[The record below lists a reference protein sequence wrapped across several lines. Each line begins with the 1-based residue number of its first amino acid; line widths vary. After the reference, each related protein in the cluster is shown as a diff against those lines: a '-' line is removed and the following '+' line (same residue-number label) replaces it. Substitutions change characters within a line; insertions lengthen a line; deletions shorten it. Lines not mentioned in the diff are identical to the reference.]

1 MPYKNYI
8 YEYYQKIC
16 SGKIT
21 VGKWIKAIFKIIIDS
36 LEKQDYYFS
45 AKEANRAIKFIENFC
60 HHSQGRSDL
69 LKLELWQKAIVS
81 TIFGIVDEEKT
92 RIFREIFIVIGRKNG
107 KSLFASAII
116 AYMAYLEPEYGQEIY
131 CLAPKLEQAAKVYDG
146 FYQMV
151 KADEELAELAKK
163 RRSDIYIEES
173 NTIIKPIAFNAK
185 KSDGFN
191 PQLVVCD
198 EMAAWAGDGGLKQ
211 YEVMKSALGARRQ
224 PMILSISTAG
234 YINDSIYD
242 ELMKRSTSFLK
253 GNSKERRLLPFLY
266 IIDDIEKWNDI
277 EELKKANPNMGVS
290 VKESFFIDEI
300 AIAEGSLSKKA
311 EFLTKYC
318 NIKQNSSVAW
328 LEYQTV
334 ENAAADL
341 TLEDF
346 RECYA
351 VGGIDLS
358 QTTDLTAASV
368 VIEKGGILYAF
379 TQFFMPKNKVEY
391 LQATDG
397 VPYDLFVKKG
407 LITVS
412 GENYVDYKDVFKWY
426 VWLINEYGIR
436 VLKIGYD
443 RYSAQ
448 YLIDDLK
455 NYGFHTDDVHQGEN
469 LTPVIREFEGIIK
482 DGNFKIVNNNLLKSH
497 FLNVALKQNMETRKF
512 RPIKIEQR
520 AHIDGFVSV
529 IDAMTVR
536 QKYYAEVGEMLKNA
550 A

>member
-198 EMAAWAGDGGLKQ
+198 EMAAWVGDGGLKQ

-412 GENYVDYKDVFKWY
+412 GENYVDYKDVFNWY